1 MNFFSMHNPK
11 AKRYAVYYSIVLV
24 VVSGTV
30 VFTTLQYVH
39 QNILQ
44 GVMTFFEGFF
54 SLFMLIRNDEVGKAF
69 LSHLSSMR
77 SFIKS
82 QLSLS

>member
-1 MNFFSMHNPK
+1 MHNPK
-11 AKRYAVYYSIVLV
+11 AKRYAIYYSVVLV
-24 VVSGTV
+24 IVTGTV

-39 QNILQ
+39 QNVLQ

-54 SLFMLIRNDEVGKAF
+54 SLFMLVRNEEVGKAF
-69 LSHLSSMR
+69 LVHLSGIR

-82 QLSLS
+82 RLPLSQV